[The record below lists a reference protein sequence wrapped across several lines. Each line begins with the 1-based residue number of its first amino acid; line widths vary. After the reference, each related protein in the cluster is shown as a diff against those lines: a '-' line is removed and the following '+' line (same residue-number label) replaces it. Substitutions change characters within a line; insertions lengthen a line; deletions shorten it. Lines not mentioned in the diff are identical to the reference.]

1 MSLRRSFLLC
11 VFVLAFGPGCVA
23 YSPKPNEASPA
34 PFEFRLGP
42 GDRIGVSVRKEEGL
56 ELETEI
62 GPDGAISFP
71 LIGRVELAGLTLD
84 EARVHLAT
92 LLTTHLKGPTVTVT
106 LREMRSKVIHVMGEV
121 ARPGSVPFVRG
132 ANVVSALQAA
142 GSYIPAT
149 ADMSEIRVVRD
160 RVLQPRV
167 YRVNLEK
174 IATAEETDMYLEP
187 GDLIYV
193 PPRPMT
199 SWDRFWRQFWW
210 GDPSERF
217 RQ

>member
-1 MSLRRSFLLC
+1 MSSRRSLWLF
-11 VFVLAFGPGCVA
+11 FVLVVAPGCVV
-23 YSPKPNEASPA
+23 YTPKPNEAAPA

-56 ELETEI
+56 EIDTEI

-71 LIGRVELAGLTLD
+71 LIGKVELNGLTLD
-84 EARVHLAT
+84 EARVHMAT
-92 LLTTHLKGPTVTVT
+92 LLTTHLKAPTVTVT
-106 LREMRSKVIHVMGEV
+106 LKEMRSKVIHVMGEV

-149 ADMSEIRVVRD
+149 ADMSEVRVIRD
-160 RVLQPRV
+160 RVLQPHV

-174 IATAEETDMYLEP
+174 IATAEDTDMYLEP

-199 SWDRFWRQFWW
+199 SWDRFWRQFFW
-210 GDPSERF
+210 GDPTERF